1 MGDIFDDWD
10 DYNAERELA
19 PEGWPEELVHLA
31 LTCNGG
37 WGLGIKDAVGMRQN
51 MDAGKPPLG
60 DSSWKHELEQQ
71 LNSQLHPDVYG
82 IARRIA
88 WAAYRQGILHG
99 ELLAK
104 YQ

>member
-1 MGDIFDDWD
+1 MGDIFDTWESD
-10 DYNAERELA
+10 DGMA
-19 PEGWPEELVHLA
+19 PEGLPEELVHLA

-37 WGLGIKDAVGMRQN
+37 WGLGIKDALGMRQN

-104 YQ
+104 HQ

>member
-1 MGDIFDDWD
+1 MSDIFDDWES
-10 DYNAERELA
+10 ERELA
-19 PEGWPEELVHLA
+19 PEGAPEALVHLA

-37 WGLGIKDAVGMRQN
+37 WGLSIKDAVQMRQH
-51 MDAGKPPLG
+51 MDGGKPPLG
-60 DSSWKHELEQQ
+60 DSTWKHELEQQ
-71 LNSQLHPDVYG
+71 LPSQLHPDVHA

-104 YQ
+104 HQKP

>member
-1 MGDIFDDWD
+1 MGDIFDDWEVD
-10 DYNAERELA
+10 DGMA
-19 PEGWPEELVHLA
+19 PEGPAEELLHLA
-31 LTCNGG
+31 VTAEWNLT
-37 WGLGIKDAVGMRQN
+37 IKDAVELRPF

-60 DSSWKHELEQQ
+60 DSTWKHELEQQ
-71 LNSQLHPDVYG
+71 LPSQLHPDVHA

-104 YQ
+104 YK